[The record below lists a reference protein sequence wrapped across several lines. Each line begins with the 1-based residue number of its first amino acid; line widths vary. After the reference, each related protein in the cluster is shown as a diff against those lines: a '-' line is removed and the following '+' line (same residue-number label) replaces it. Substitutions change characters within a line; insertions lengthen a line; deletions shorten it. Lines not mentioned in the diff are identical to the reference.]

1 MSRVIFTNGCFDLLH
16 DGHLALLNFC
26 KSLGT
31 VTVGLNSDVS
41 VRKLK
46 GPSRP
51 AQTELV
57 RKKTLEDS
65 GLVERVIIF
74 HEETPIHLIKELG
87 PDVIVKGGDYAVE
100 DVVGFGLA
108 EVMIFP
114 IIPGFSTSSQI
125 TLKQVNPPESD
136 KRV

>member
-1 MSRVIFTNGCFDLLH
+1 MSRMIFTNGCFDLLH
-16 DGHLALLNFC
+16 DGHLALLAFC
-26 KSLGT
+26 KGLGT

-57 RKKTLEDS
+57 RKKALEDS
-65 GLVERVIIF
+65 GLVERVVIF
-74 HEETPIHLIKELG
+74 HEETPLRLITELE

-100 DVVGFGLA
+100 DVVGFELA
-108 EVMIFP
+108 EVIIFP

-125 TLKQVNPPESD
+125 ALKKDNRHESD
-136 KRV
+136 K